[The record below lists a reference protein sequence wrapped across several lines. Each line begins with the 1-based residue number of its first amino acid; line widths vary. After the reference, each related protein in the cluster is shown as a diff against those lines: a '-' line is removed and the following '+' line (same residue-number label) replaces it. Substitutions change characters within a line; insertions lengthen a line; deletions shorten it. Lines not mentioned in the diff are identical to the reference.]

1 MLSSLKQDLEKLEN
15 PERAKHDSRYFKT
28 GPGEYGEGRISL
40 GIKTSEKRRL
50 AKKYFKEISLEETNN
65 LLRSGIS
72 DYQFTAL
79 VILIHKYNYGNE
91 NEKKEII
98 NSYLTNTKY
107 VNNWDL
113 VDISAYHLLGN
124 HLLEKDKSI
133 LYNLANSENLW
144 EKRISIISTFA
155 FIRNNQFKDTLKIS
169 EILLNDSH
177 DLIHKAVGWML
188 REVGKKDL
196 QTEEEFLKKYYKK
209 MPRTMLRYAIEKFP
223 EEKRKFYMK
232 K

>member
-79 VILIHKYNYGNE
+79 VILIHKYKYGNE

-209 MPRTMLRYAIEKFP
+209 MPRTMLRYSIEKFP